1 MSTDVPFPRGGSR
14 EGDLEFLR
22 SLLFRGPIARDAL
35 ALIYA
40 EAHGLDVDSADRLA
54 RKDIEDAR
62 RTTDWGALILPDP
75 YRLATSDEELAQFLG
90 SERRRGLS
98 ILQRVRQQR
107 RRGLEFLKA
116 LPLRQACLFSEDRD
130 A

>member
-1 MSTDVPFPRGGSR
+1 MTEPLDFI
-14 EGDLEFLR
+14 R
-22 SLLFRGPIARDAL
+22 SILHRGPIGRPEL
-35 ALIYA
+35 AQLYA
-40 EAHGLDVDSADRLA
+40 DEYQVDLDSADRIA
-54 RKDIEDAR
+54 RKDIEEAR

-107 RRGLEFLKA
+107 RRGLDYLRA
-116 LPLRQACLFSEDRD
+116 LPLKQGEMFR
-130 A
+130 

>member
-1 MSTDVPFPRGGSR
+1 MSEQSQSHTRESR
-14 EGDLEFLR
+14 EGDLDLLK
-22 SLLFRGPIARDAL
+22 SLLFRGPIERDRL
-35 ALIYA
+35 AQAYA
-40 EAHGLDVDSADRLA
+40 EARGLDLDSADRLA
-54 RKDIEDAR
+54 RRDIEDAR

-107 RRGLEFLKA
+107 RRGLDYLRA
-116 LPLRQACLFSEDRD
+116 LPLRQGRMHL
-130 A
+130 